1 MPKDEIKQY
10 WDQRAAESSHV
21 ATTNDLH
28 LRELEAAAL
37 ISQLQAFDL
46 PKEPRILDIG
56 CGDGETTVAISRSFP
71 AARIQGIDFS
81 AEMLTLAERKS
92 ESDRVAFS
100 VGDVRKLTD
109 QFAASAFD
117 AIITNRCLINLPSSD
132 EQYDALKQI
141 SECLAPGGYFIGTE
155 NFTGGQASLTELR
168 RSISLQEIPVRW
180 HNLYFNEAEF
190 IEKAS
195 ELFRDVELINFSSTY
210 YLVTRVVY
218 SALCMSEGIEPAYE
232 HPLYAIAAALPPIGD
247 FSPIKLIRAR
257 V

>member
-1 MPKDEIKQY
+1 MTNDEIKRY
-10 WDQRAAESSHV
+10 WDQRATESLHA

-28 LRELEAAAL
+28 LSGLEAAAL
-37 ISQLQAFDL
+37 ISELQAFDL

-56 CGDGETTVAISRSFP
+56 CGDGETTAAISRSFP
-71 AARIQGIDFS
+71 SARIQGIDFS
-81 AEMLTLAERKS
+81 PEMLTLAKRKS
-92 ESDRVAFS
+92 DSNRVAFS
-100 VGDVRKLTD
+100 VGDVRNLTN
-109 QFAASAFD
+109 QFAAGAFD
-117 AIITNRCLINLPSSD
+117 AIITNRCLINLPHKE

-141 SECLAPGGYFIGTE
+141 AQCLAPGGYFVGTE

-168 RSISLQEIPVRW
+168 RSINLQEIPVRW
-180 HNLYFNEAEF
+180 HNLYFDEAEF
-190 IEKAS
+190 IEKTR
-195 ELFRDVELINFSSTY
+195 ELFRNVELINFSSTY

>member
-1 MPKDEIKQY
+1 MSNDEIKRY
-10 WDQRAAESSHV
+10 WDHRAAETSHA

-28 LRELEAAAL
+28 LRGLEAAAL

-56 CGDGETTVAISRSFP
+56 CGDGETTAAISRSFP
-71 AARIQGIDFS
+71 TACIQGIDFS
-81 AEMLTLAERKS
+81 PEMLTLAERKS
-92 ESDRVAFS
+92 DSDRVAYS

-109 QFAASAFD
+109 QFETDAFD
-117 AIITNRCLINLPSSD
+117 AIITNRCLINLPTSE
-132 EQYDALKQI
+132 EQYDALRQI
-141 SECLAPGGYFIGTE
+141 SECLAPGGYFVGTE
-155 NFTGGQASLTELR
+155 NFMGGQTSLTELR
-168 RSISLQEIPVRW
+168 RSINLQEIPVRW

-190 IEKAS
+190 IEKTS
-195 ELFRDVELINFSSTY
+195 KLFRDVELINFSSTY

-218 SALCMSEGIEPAYE
+218 SALCMTEGIEPGYD

-257 V
+257 A

>member
-1 MPKDEIKQY
+1 MANDEIKQY
-10 WDQRAAESSHV
+10 WNQRAAESSHA

-28 LRELEAAAL
+28 LRGLEAAAL
-37 ISQLQAFDL
+37 VAQLQAFDL

-56 CGDGETTVAISRSFP
+56 CGDGETTAAISRRFP
-71 AARIQGIDFS
+71 SASIQGMDFS
-81 AEMLTLAERKS
+81 AEMLTLAKQKS
-92 ESDRVAFS
+92 GSDRVTFS
-100 VGDVRKLTD
+100 VGDVRNLTS
-109 QFAASAFD
+109 QFAAGAFD
-117 AIITNRCLINLPSSD
+117 AIITNRCLINLPHKD

-141 SECLAPGGYFIGTE
+141 AECLVPGGHYIGTE

-168 RSISLQEIPVRW
+168 SSISLPEIPVRW
-180 HNLYFNEAEF
+180 HNVYFNEAEF

-218 SALCMSEGIEPAYE
+218 SALCKSEGIEPGYE
-232 HPLYAIAAALPPIGD
+232 HPLYAIGAALPPIGD